1 MSKKVFENIK
11 MYLNPSTELIN
22 RTKEEIL
29 PCNYEHKKSIRHGI
43 SYKFAIITACFAF
56 IAVIVLIYPYF
67 DTSNGNMLNNK
78 GLLSSSELA
87 LSSELASSSGLT
99 SSSELTSSVYD
110 DAVLMGFSVLAYS
123 PKTANQSLTP
133 NYLDETVQTKL
144 KPNIRVLMAN
154 FSPLTSSVPGY
165 PFKFVFTQQDSKNV
179 DNYEMRITTNNGE
192 LLDWNRETGDITNY
206 GKDHK
211 VDPNKTLFWSPLG
224 GTEIAT
230 NANIIISII
239 KDEKKIGEQIMKI
252 YEENNLYYAITNE
265 IQI

>member
-11 MYLNPSTELIN
+11 MYLNPSTELIK

-29 PCNYEHKKSIRHGI
+29 TCNYEHKKSIRHGI
-43 SYKFAIITACFAF
+43 SYKFAIITACLAF
-56 IAVIVLIYPYF
+56 IAVIILIYPYF

-78 GLLSSSELA
+78 ELLSSSGSA
-87 LSSELASSSGLT
+87 
-99 SSSELTSSVYD
+99 SSVYD
-110 DAVLMGFSVLAYS
+110 NAVLMGFSVLAYS
-123 PKTANQSLTP
+123 PKTANQSLTS

-144 KPNIRVLMAN
+144 KPNIRVLMAY

-165 PFKFVFTQQDSKNV
+165 PFKFGFTQQDSKNIN
-179 DNYEMRITTNNGE
+179 NYEIRITTNNGE
-192 LLDWNRETGDITNY
+192 LLDWNREIGDITNY
-206 GKDHK
+206 GKDHM

-252 YEENNLYYAITNE
+252 YEENNLYYAVTDE